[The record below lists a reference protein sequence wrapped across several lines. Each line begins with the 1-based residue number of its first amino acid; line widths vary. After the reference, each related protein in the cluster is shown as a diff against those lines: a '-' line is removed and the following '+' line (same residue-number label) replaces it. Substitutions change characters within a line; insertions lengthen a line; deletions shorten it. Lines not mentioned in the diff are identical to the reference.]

1 MSGYRAVDG
10 MARIKVIGVGGGGCN
25 AVSRMYR
32 ERISGVEYV
41 AMNTDS
47 QALLQCDLPS
57 HIKLGERLTRG
68 LGVGGD
74 PERGRMAAEESRE
87 DLVETVRDTDMIF
100 IAAGMGGGTG
110 TGVAPVLAEIAKES
124 EALTIGV
131 VTRPFRFEGVH
142 RRKAA
147 DDGIRRMREKVDTL
161 LVIPN
166 DRLLEMADENLTM
179 EQAFELA
186 DDVLRRGV
194 QAIAEL
200 ATVPGDI
207 NLDFADIKTIMT
219 NAGPAWMAM
228 GEARGEGRA
237 VEAARAAIN
246 SPLLDVRIDGAT
258 GVLFNVTGGSDLT
271 VKEVYEAAEAV
282 RAAVDPDANIIF
294 GMATDLKLIDEV
306 KVTLIATGFPLRESN
321 VDDDFD
327 QLLKNDP
334 QSHSLSDLEVPTFL
348 RRQASPL
355 RRGRLF

>member
-1 MSGYRAVDG
+1 MNSYQAVDG

-32 ERISGVEYV
+32 DRISGVEYV

-47 QALLQCDLPS
+47 QALLGCDVPH
-57 HIKLGERLTRG
+57 HIKMGERLTRG

-87 DLVETVRDTDMIF
+87 DLMDTVRDTDMIF

-110 TGVAPVLAEIAKES
+110 TGAAPILAEIAKES

-147 DDGIRRMREKVDTL
+147 EDGIRRMREKVDTL

-166 DRLLEMADENLTM
+166 DRLLEMADEHLTM
-179 EQAFELA
+179 ERAFSMA
-186 DDVLRRGV
+186 DDVLRQGV

-200 ATVPGDI
+200 ATIPGDI

-228 GEARGEGRA
+228 GEGRGEGRA

-246 SPLLDVRIDGAT
+246 SPLLDVRIEGAT

-271 VKEVYEAAEAV
+271 VNEVYEAAEAV

-294 GMATDLKLIDEV
+294 GMVTDLKLEDEV
-306 KVTLIATGFPLRESN
+306 KVTLIATGFPLREPTA
-321 VDDDFD
+321 DEDLE
-327 QLLKNDP
+327 QLFRNDP
-334 QSHSLSDLEVPTFL
+334 VNSLSDLEVPTFL